1 MKLERSKGKQIL
13 GDVMMTEFENPSQDG
28 GSAEDRWRRMQ
39 SPDSHR
45 EDVSRRVRI
54 LETDWEEWP

>member
-1 MKLERSKGKQIL
+1 MKLERRKGKQIL

-39 SPDSHR
+39 SPDSYR
-45 EDVSRRVRI
+45 EDVSRRV
-54 LETDWEEWP
+54 